1 MVNSGLTPVLRP
13 YLSAWKAVG
22 TPSQVPGGLHKLSG
36 TPALTL
42 GSGLG
47 VCPGVRG
54 LGRTVA
60 IEDTGV
66 GAPTWASGQ
75 NKDAW
80 SSLSVGPSELLLRS
94 GNLPWRQYTQEIGRR
109 FQVVLDAL
117 NHL

>member
-1 MVNSGLTPVLRP
+1 MNSGLTPVLTPVLRL

-22 TPSQVPGGLHKLSG
+22 TPSQVSGGFHKLSG

-47 VCPGVRG
+47 VCPGIRG

-66 GAPTWASGQ
+66 GVPTWASGR

-80 SSLSVGPSELLLRS
+80 SSLGVSPSELLLRS
-94 GNLPWRQYTQEIGRR
+94 GNLPRDSTHRKSADDFRWSWT
-109 FQVVLDAL
+109 L
-117 NHL
+117 